1 MSEQARACAAYL
13 KDHPGYKR
21 IMQELLKKYRSY
33 GRPAGI
39 VRLDDATQE
48 ECAAARGI
56 FGILR
61 RNNSA
66 ACYFM
71 PNHRNNATRV
81 PLFSGE
87 KGPAGDEPFISI
99 IIPFLLEIY
108 LGEENQDTIR
118 LQTRNK
124 SYRQEINRGE
134 AVIIC
139 N

>member
-1 MSEQARACAAYL
+1 MHGAIVPAHTKFSITQP
-13 KDHPGYKR
+13 DHIIGAV
-21 IMQELLKKYRSY
+21 LSSWNLRSWNLY
-33 GRPAGI
+33 YTGSRTDS
-39 VRLDDATQE
+39 LY
-48 ECAAARGI
+48 AARGI

-61 RNNSA
+61 RNISA
-66 ACYFM
+66 ACYVM
-71 PNHRNNATRV
+71 PNHINNASRV

-87 KGPAGDEPFISI
+87 NGPAGDEPFISI